1 MTRFPTPS
9 SSPDRASAAASHDD
23 AAGSVIHREQQLAR
37 APLPANV
44 TYRDLIRSNKR
55 KSALLMIGMSMLLV
69 IIGATFAAVIMAW
82 GGVTDFQ
89 TLIPSIIIGA
99 LAAAVVAGIASAW
112 SFYGGSSAIL
122 AISGAKEIERDAD
135 PQLHN
140 VVEELAIAGGLPKP
154 RIFVIPDTAL
164 NAFATGRD
172 PQHAAVAITMGLRQ
186 QLSRDELAGVMAHEL
201 SHVRNY
207 DIRFAMLMATMV
219 GLIVFACDAFW
230 RILRVQMYSGGGRR
244 SSSSRGEGG
253 GASAIIYVVIF
264 AIAIALAIIAP
275 TLAMLI
281 RMAVSR
287 QREYLADAGAVELT
301 RYPQGLISALEKLGG
316 CREPLEVANR
326 ATSHLYIVNPL
337 KSAMKGEGHELNTVF
352 ATHPPLHDRIARLQ
366 ALIS

>member
-1 MTRFPTPS
+1 MSTIPTS
-9 SSPDRASAAASHDD
+9 SAAAD
-23 AAGSVIHREQQLAR
+23 AASVIHREQHLAR

-44 TYRDLIRSNKR
+44 TFNDLIRSNKR
-55 KSALLMIGMSMLLV
+55 KSALLMIGMSALLV
-69 IIGATFAAVIMAW
+69 LIGATFAAAIVAY
-82 GGVTDFQ
+82 GGATDFQ
-89 TLIPSIIIGA
+89 TLIPSIILGA
-99 LAAAVVAGIASAW
+99 VAAAVVAALASAW

-122 AISGAKEIERDAD
+122 SISGAKEIPRELD

-140 VVEELAIAGGLPKP
+140 VVEELCIAAGMPKP
-154 RIFVIPDTAL
+154 KIFVINDTAL

-172 PQHAAVAITMGLRQ
+172 PQHAAVAITFGLRQ
-186 QLSRDELAGVMAHEL
+186 QLTRDELAGVMAHEL

-230 RILRVQMYSGGGRR
+230 RIIRINMFTGGGRR
-244 SSSSRGEGG
+244 SSSSRSGGKGEGG
-253 GASAIIYVVIF
+253 AAVIYIVILVIAVV
-264 AIAIALAIIAP
+264 LAIIAP
-275 TLAMLI
+275 MLAMMI
-281 RMAVSR
+281 RFAVSR

-301 RYPQGLISALEKLGG
+301 RYPQGLISALERLGG

-326 ATSHLYIVNPL
+326 ATAHMYIVNPL
-337 KSAMKGEGHELNTVF
+337 KNAMKGEGHELNSMF